1 MYVCVGRASVGQ
13 AVMDPMRL
21 CRQSQRR
28 VQSGRKAE
36 MCRKEPEVL
45 QEIVKGAQLGNK
57 ECQHQ
62 FRNRRWNCTTAR
74 KSLRKVVARGTTTTN
89 SLSFSV
95 YILCRYAGIP

>member
-1 MYVCVGRASVGQ
+1 MCVGRASVGQ

-62 FRNRRWNCTTAR
+62 FGNRRWNCTTAK
-74 KSLRKVVARGTTTTN
+74 KSLRKVVARGNLFTRSPYFTYMK
-89 SLSFSV
+89 LE
-95 YILCRYAGIP
+95 